1 VKRLS
6 ANLINEPVPRETK
19 METIKNFK
27 NTLFI
32 DIETVSGS
40 ENFSLISDKM
50 KDFWIKKA
58 KNLVNPSNISLEDM
72 YFERAALYA
81 EFGKIIVVG
90 MGFLFINKYG
100 EMSLKVKTIANA
112 DEKEL
117 LRELIAFINKTY
129 KSRELTLVAH
139 NGKEFDFPY
148 LCRRML
154 VNGLEIPKSL
164 QLQGKK
170 PWEIIHQDTMEMW
183 KFGDRR
189 SYTSLELLAELM
201 GIEGAKMDL
210 SGDRVNAVFYKEKD
224 LDRIAAYCG
233 DDVIVVAQL
242 YLKFH
247 FLNLV
252 EPQNIEKL

>member
-1 VKRLS
+1 
-6 ANLINEPVPRETK
+6 

-40 ENFSLISDKM
+40 DNFSSISDRM
-50 KDFWIKKA
+50 KDFWVKKA
-58 KNLVNPSNISLEDM
+58 KNLVNPANISFEEM

-90 MGFLFINKYG
+90 MGFLFVNKQG
-100 EMSLKVKTIANA
+100 ELSLKVKTIANA

-117 LRELIAFINKTY
+117 LVEFIDFINKTY

-154 VNGLEIPKSL
+154 ANRLEIPKSL

-189 SYTSLELLAELM
+189 SYSSLELLAELM
-201 GIEGAKMDL
+201 GIEGAKIDL
-210 SGDRVNAVFYKEKD
+210 SGDRVNHVFYKEKD

-233 DDVIVVAQL
+233 DDVIIVAQL
-242 YLKFH
+242 YLRFH
-247 FLNLV
+247 FLSIV

>member
-1 VKRLS
+1 
-6 ANLINEPVPRETK
+6 

-32 DIETVSGS
+32 DIETVSGF
-40 ENFSLISDKM
+40 ENFSSISDRM
-50 KDFWIKKA
+50 KDFWVKKA
-58 KNLVNPSNISLEDM
+58 KNLANPANISFEEM

-90 MGFLFINKYG
+90 MGFLFVNKQG
-100 EMSLKVKTIANA
+100 ELSLKVKTIANA

-117 LRELIAFINKTY
+117 LVEFIDFINKTY

-154 VNGLEIPKSL
+154 ANRLEIPKSL

-189 SYTSLELLAELM
+189 SYSSLELLAELM
-201 GIEGAKMDL
+201 GIEGAKIDL
-210 SGDRVNAVFYKEKD
+210 SGDRVNHVFYKEKD

-233 DDVIVVAQL
+233 DDVIIVAQL
-242 YLKFH
+242 YLRFH
-247 FLNLV
+247 FLSIV
-252 EPQNIEKL
+252 EPQNIEKI

>member
-1 VKRLS
+1 
-6 ANLINEPVPRETK
+6 
-19 METIKNFK
+19 METLKNFK

-40 ENFSLISDKM
+40 ENFSSISDRM
-50 KDFWIKKA
+50 KDFWVKKA
-58 KNLVNPSNISLEDM
+58 KNLANPANISFEEM

-90 MGFLFINKYG
+90 MGFLFVNKQG
-100 EMSLKVKTIANA
+100 ELSLKVKTIANA

-117 LRELIAFINKTY
+117 LVEFIDFINKTY

-154 VNGLEIPKSL
+154 ANRLEIPKSL

-189 SYTSLELLAELM
+189 SYSSLELLAELM
-201 GIEGAKMDL
+201 GIEGAKIDL
-210 SGDRVNAVFYKEKD
+210 SGDRVNHVFYKEKD

-233 DDVIVVAQL
+233 DDVIIVAQL
-242 YLKFH
+242 YLRFH
-247 FLNLV
+247 FLSIV
-252 EPQNIEKL
+252 EPQNIEKI

>member
-1 VKRLS
+1 
-6 ANLINEPVPRETK
+6 
-19 METIKNFK
+19 
-27 NTLFI
+27 
-32 DIETVSGS
+32 
-40 ENFSLISDKM
+40 M
-50 KDFWIKKA
+50 KDFWVKKA
-58 KNLVNPSNISLEDM
+58 KNLANPANISFEEM

-90 MGFLFINKYG
+90 MGFLFVNKQG
-100 EMSLKVKTIANA
+100 ELSLKVKTIANA

-117 LRELIAFINKTY
+117 LIEFIDFINKTY

-154 VNGLEIPKSL
+154 ANRLEIPKSL

-183 KFGDRR
+183 KIGDRR
-189 SYTSLELLAELM
+189 SYSSLELLAELM
-201 GIEGAKMDL
+201 GIEGAKIDL
-210 SGDRVNAVFYKEKD
+210 SGDRVNHVFYKEKD

-233 DDVIVVAQL
+233 DDVIIVAQL
-242 YLKFH
+242 YLRFH
-247 FLNLV
+247 FLSIV
-252 EPQNIEKL
+252 EPQNIEKI

>member
-1 VKRLS
+1 
-6 ANLINEPVPRETK
+6 

-40 ENFSLISDKM
+40 ENFSSISDRM
-50 KDFWIKKA
+50 KDFWVKKA
-58 KNLVNPSNISLEDM
+58 KNLANPANITFEEM

-90 MGFLFINKYG
+90 MGFLFVNKQG
-100 EMSLKVKTIANA
+100 ELSLKVKTIANA

-117 LRELIAFINKTY
+117 LVEFVDFINKTY

-154 VNGLEIPKSL
+154 ANRLEIPKSL

-189 SYTSLELLAELM
+189 SYSSLELLAELM
-201 GIEGAKMDL
+201 GIEGAKIDL
-210 SGDRVNAVFYKEKD
+210 SGDRVNHVFYKEKD

-233 DDVIVVAQL
+233 DDVIIVAQL
-242 YLKFH
+242 YLRFH
-247 FLNLV
+247 FLSIV
-252 EPQNIEKL
+252 EPQNIEKI

>member
-1 VKRLS
+1 
-6 ANLINEPVPRETK
+6 
-19 METIKNFK
+19 MEE
-27 NTLFI
+27 L
-32 DIETVSGS
+32 
-40 ENFSLISDKM
+40 
-50 KDFWIKKA
+50 
-58 KNLVNPSNISLEDM
+58 

-90 MGFLFINKYG
+90 MGFLFVNKQG

-117 LRELIAFINKTY
+117 LREFIAFINKTY

-189 SYTSLELLAELM
+189 SYTSLELLAELL
-201 GIEGAKMDL
+201 GIEGAKIDL
-210 SGDRVNAVFYKEKD
+210 SGDRVNAVFYLEKD

-252 EPQNIEKL
+252 EPQNVEKL

>member
-1 VKRLS
+1 
-6 ANLINEPVPRETK
+6 

-40 ENFSLISDKM
+40 ENFSSISDRM
-50 KDFWIKKA
+50 KDFWVKKA
-58 KNLVNPSNISLEDM
+58 KNLANPANISFEEM

-90 MGFLFINKYG
+90 MGFLFVNKQG
-100 EMSLKVKTIANA
+100 ELSLKVKTIANA

-117 LRELIAFINKTY
+117 LIEFIDFINKTY

-154 VNGLEIPKSL
+154 ANRLEIPKSL

-189 SYTSLELLAELM
+189 TYSSLELMAELM
-201 GIEGAKMDL
+201 GIEGAKIDL
-210 SGDRVNAVFYKEKD
+210 SGDRVNYVFYKEKD

-233 DDVIVVAQL
+233 DDVIIVAQL
-242 YLKFH
+242 YLRFH
-247 FLNLV
+247 FLSIV
-252 EPQNIEKL
+252 EPQNIEKI

>member
-1 VKRLS
+1 
-6 ANLINEPVPRETK
+6 

-40 ENFSLISDKM
+40 ENFSSISDRM
-50 KDFWIKKA
+50 KDFWVKKA
-58 KNLVNPSNISLEDM
+58 KNLANPANISFEEM

-90 MGFLFINKYG
+90 MGFLFVNKQG
-100 EMSLKVKTIANA
+100 ELSLKVKTIANA

-117 LRELIAFINKTY
+117 LVEFIDFINKTY

-154 VNGLEIPKSL
+154 ANRLEIPKSL

-189 SYTSLELLAELM
+189 SYSSLELLAELM

-210 SGDRVNAVFYKEKD
+210 SGDRVNHVFYKEKD

-233 DDVIVVAQL
+233 DDVIIVAQL
-242 YLKFH
+242 YLRFH
-247 FLNLV
+247 FLSIV
-252 EPQNIEKL
+252 EPQNIEKI

>member
-1 VKRLS
+1 
-6 ANLINEPVPRETK
+6 

-40 ENFSLISDKM
+40 ENFSSISDRM
-50 KDFWIKKA
+50 KDFWVKKA
-58 KNLVNPSNISLEDM
+58 KNLANPANISFEEM

-90 MGFLFINKYG
+90 MGFLFVNKQG
-100 EMSLKVKTIANA
+100 ELSLKVKTIANA

-117 LRELIAFINKTY
+117 LVEFIDFINKTY

-154 VNGLEIPKSL
+154 ANRLEIPKSL

-189 SYTSLELLAELM
+189 SYSSLELLAELM
-201 GIEGAKMDL
+201 GIEGAKIDL
-210 SGDRVNAVFYKEKD
+210 SGDRVNHVFYKEKD

-233 DDVIVVAQL
+233 DDVIIVAQL
-242 YLKFH
+242 YLRFH
-247 FLNLV
+247 FLSIV
-252 EPQNIEKL
+252 EPQNIEKI

>member
-1 VKRLS
+1 
-6 ANLINEPVPRETK
+6 

-40 ENFSLISDKM
+40 ENFSSISDRM
-50 KDFWIKKA
+50 KDFWVKKA
-58 KNLVNPSNISLEDM
+58 KNLANSANISFEEM

-90 MGFLFINKYG
+90 MGFLFVNKQG
-100 EMSLKVKTIANA
+100 ELSLKVKTIANA

-117 LRELIAFINKTY
+117 LVEFIDFINKTY

-154 VNGLEIPKSL
+154 ANRLEIPKSL

-189 SYTSLELLAELM
+189 SYSSLELLAELM
-201 GIEGAKMDL
+201 GIEGAKIDL
-210 SGDRVNAVFYKEKD
+210 SGDRVNYVFYKEKD
-224 LDRIAAYCG
+224 LNRIAAYCG
-233 DDVIVVAQL
+233 DDVIIVAQL
-242 YLKFH
+242 YLRFH
-247 FLNLV
+247 FLSIV
-252 EPQNIEKL
+252 EPQNIEKI

>member
-1 VKRLS
+1 
-6 ANLINEPVPRETK
+6 
-19 METIKNFK
+19 
-27 NTLFI
+27 
-32 DIETVSGS
+32 
-40 ENFSLISDKM
+40 
-50 KDFWIKKA
+50 
-58 KNLVNPSNISLEDM
+58 M

-90 MGFLFINKYG
+90 MGFLFVNKLG
-100 EMSLKVKTIANA
+100 ELSLKVKTIANA
-112 DEKEL
+112 DEKVL
-117 LRELIAFINKTY
+117 LQEFIAFINKTY

-154 VNGLEIPKSL
+154 ANGLEIPKSL

-189 SYTSLELLAELM
+189 SYSSLELLAELM

-210 SGDRVNAVFYKEKD
+210 SGDRVNHVF
-224 LDRIAAYCG
+224 L
-233 DDVIVVAQL
+233 
-242 YLKFH
+242 
-247 FLNLV
+247 
-252 EPQNIEKL
+252 

>member
-1 VKRLS
+1 
-6 ANLINEPVPRETK
+6 

-40 ENFSLISDKM
+40 DNFSSISDRM

-58 KNLVNPSNISLEDM
+58 KNLANPANVSLEEM

-90 MGFLFINKYG
+90 MGFLFVNKQG

-112 DEKEL
+112 DEKVL
-117 LRELIAFINKTY
+117 LQEFIVFINKTY

-164 QLQGKK
+164 QLQDKK

-189 SYTSLELLAELM
+189 SYSSLELLAELM

-210 SGDRVNAVFYKEKD
+210 SGDRVNHVFYKENG
-224 LDRIAAYCG
+224 LARIAAYCG
-233 DDVIVVAQL
+233 DDVIIVAQL
-242 YLKFH
+242 YLRFH
-247 FLNLV
+247 FLRIV

>member
-1 VKRLS
+1 
-6 ANLINEPVPRETK
+6 
-19 METIKNFK
+19 
-27 NTLFI
+27 
-32 DIETVSGS
+32 
-40 ENFSLISDKM
+40 M
-50 KDFWIKKA
+50 KDFWVKKA
-58 KNLVNPSNISLEDM
+58 KNLANPSNISFEEM

-90 MGFLFINKYG
+90 MGFLFVNKQG
-100 EMSLKVKTIANA
+100 ELSLKVKTIANA
-112 DEKEL
+112 DEKVL
-117 LRELIAFINKTY
+117 LVEFIDFINKTY

-154 VNGLEIPKSL
+154 ANRLEIPKSL

-189 SYTSLELLAELM
+189 SYSSLELLAELM
-201 GIEGAKMDL
+201 GIEGAKIDL
-210 SGDRVNAVFYKEKD
+210 SGDRVNHVFYKEKD

-233 DDVIVVAQL
+233 DDVIIVAQL
-242 YLKFH
+242 YLRFH
-247 FLNLV
+247 FLRIV

>member
-1 VKRLS
+1 
-6 ANLINEPVPRETK
+6 

-40 ENFSLISDKM
+40 ENFSSISDRM
-50 KDFWIKKA
+50 KDFWVKKA
-58 KNLVNPSNISLEDM
+58 KNLANPVNISFEEM

-90 MGFLFINKYG
+90 MGFLFVNKQG

-112 DEKEL
+112 DEKGL
-117 LRELIAFINKTY
+117 LEEFIVFINKTY

-154 VNGLEIPKSL
+154 ANGLEIPKSL

-189 SYTSLELLAELM
+189 SYSSLELLAELM
-201 GIEGAKMDL
+201 GIDGAKIDL
-210 SGDRVNAVFYKEKD
+210 SGDRVNHVFYKEKD

-233 DDVIVVAQL
+233 DDVILVAQL
-242 YLKFH
+242 YLRFH
-247 FLNLV
+247 FLSIV

>member
-1 VKRLS
+1 
-6 ANLINEPVPRETK
+6 

-40 ENFSLISDKM
+40 DNFSSISNKM
-50 KDFWIKKA
+50 KEFWVKKA
-58 KNLVNPSNISLEDM
+58 KNLVNPANISLEEM

-90 MGFLFINKYG
+90 MGFLFVNKQG
-100 EMSLKVKTIANA
+100 ELSLKVKTIANA
-112 DEKEL
+112 DEKVL
-117 LRELIAFINKTY
+117 LQEFIAFINKTY

-154 VNGLEIPKSL
+154 ANGLEIPKSL

-189 SYTSLELLAELM
+189 SYSSLELLAELM
-201 GIEGAKMDL
+201 GIEGAKIDL
-210 SGDRVNAVFYKEKD
+210 SGDRVNHVFYKEKD

-233 DDVIVVAQL
+233 DDVIIVAQL
-242 YLKFH
+242 YLRFH
-247 FLNLV
+247 FLHIV

>member
-1 VKRLS
+1 
-6 ANLINEPVPRETK
+6 

-40 ENFSLISDKM
+40 ENFSSISDRM
-50 KDFWIKKA
+50 KDFWVKKA
-58 KNLVNPSNISLEDM
+58 KNLSNPANISLEEM
-72 YFERAALYA
+72 YFERAALFA

-90 MGFLFINKYG
+90 MGFLFVNKQG
-100 EMSLKVKTIANA
+100 ELSLKVKTIANA

-117 LRELIAFINKTY
+117 LVEFIDFINKTY

-154 VNGLEIPKSL
+154 ANGLEIPKSL

-189 SYTSLELLAELM
+189 SYSSLELLAELM

-210 SGDRVNAVFYKEKD
+210 SGDRVNHVFYKEKD

-233 DDVIVVAQL
+233 DDVIIVAQL
-242 YLKFH
+242 YLRFH
-247 FLNLV
+247 FLSIV

>member
-1 VKRLS
+1 
-6 ANLINEPVPRETK
+6 

-40 ENFSLISDKM
+40 ENFSSISDRM
-50 KDFWIKKA
+50 KDFWVKKA
-58 KNLVNPSNISLEDM
+58 KNLANPANISFEEM

-90 MGFLFINKYG
+90 MGFLFVNKQG
-100 EMSLKVKTIANA
+100 ELSLKVKTIANA

-117 LRELIAFINKTY
+117 LVEFIDFINKTY

-154 VNGLEIPKSL
+154 ANGLEIPKSL

-189 SYTSLELLAELM
+189 SYSSLELLAELM
-201 GIEGAKMDL
+201 GIEGAKIDL
-210 SGDRVNAVFYKEKD
+210 SGDRVNHVFYKEKD

-233 DDVIVVAQL
+233 DDVIIVAQL
-242 YLKFH
+242 YLRFH
-247 FLNLV
+247 FLRIV

>member
-1 VKRLS
+1 
-6 ANLINEPVPRETK
+6 

-40 ENFSLISDKM
+40 DNFSSISDKM
-50 KDFWIKKA
+50 KEFWVKKA
-58 KNLVNPSNISLEDM
+58 KNLVNPANISLEEM

-90 MGFLFINKYG
+90 MGFLFVNKLG
-100 EMSLKVKTIANA
+100 ELSLKVKTIANA
-112 DEKEL
+112 DEKVL
-117 LRELIAFINKTY
+117 LQEFIAFINKTY

-154 VNGLEIPKSL
+154 TNGLEIPKSL

-189 SYTSLELLAELM
+189 SYSSLELLAELM

-210 SGDRVNAVFYKEKD
+210 SGDRVNHVFYKENG
-224 LDRIAAYCG
+224 LERISAYCG
-233 DDVIVVAQL
+233 DDVIIVAQL
-242 YLKFH
+242 YLRFH
-247 FLNLV
+247 FLSIV
-252 EPQNIEKL
+252 EPHNIEKL

>member
-1 VKRLS
+1 
-6 ANLINEPVPRETK
+6 

-40 ENFSLISDKM
+40 ENFSSISDRM
-50 KDFWIKKA
+50 KDFWVKKA
-58 KNLVNPSNISLEDM
+58 KNLANPANISFEEM

-90 MGFLFINKYG
+90 MGFLFVNKQG
-100 EMSLKVKTIANA
+100 ELSLKVKTIANA

-117 LRELIAFINKTY
+117 LIEFIDFINKTY

-154 VNGLEIPKSL
+154 ANRLEIPKSL

-189 SYTSLELLAELM
+189 TYSSLELMAELM
-201 GIEGAKMDL
+201 GIEGAKIDL
-210 SGDRVNAVFYKEKD
+210 SGDRVNYVFYKEKD

-233 DDVIVVAQL
+233 DDVIIVAQL
-242 YLKFH
+242 YLRFH
-247 FLNLV
+247 FLSIV
-252 EPQNIEKL
+252 ELQNIEKI

>member
-1 VKRLS
+1 
-6 ANLINEPVPRETK
+6 

-40 ENFSLISDKM
+40 ENFSSISDKM
-50 KDFWIKKA
+50 KEFWVKKA
-58 KNLVNPSNISLEDM
+58 KNLVNPANISLEEM

-90 MGFLFINKYG
+90 MGFLFVNKQG
-100 EMSLKVKTIANA
+100 ELSLKVKTIANA
-112 DEKEL
+112 DEKGL
-117 LRELIAFINKTY
+117 LQEFIAFINKTY

-154 VNGLEIPKSL
+154 TNGLEIPKSL

-189 SYTSLELLAELM
+189 SYSSLELLAELM

-210 SGDRVNAVFYKEKD
+210 SGDRVNHVFYKENG
-224 LDRIAAYCG
+224 LLRIAAYCG
-233 DDVIVVAQL
+233 DDVIIVAQL
-242 YLKFH
+242 YLRFH
-247 FLNLV
+247 FLSIV
-252 EPQNIEKL
+252 EPHNIEKL

>member
-1 VKRLS
+1 
-6 ANLINEPVPRETK
+6 

-40 ENFSLISDKM
+40 ENFSSISDRM
-50 KDFWIKKA
+50 KDFWVKKA
-58 KNLVNPSNISLEDM
+58 KNLANPANISFEEM

-90 MGFLFINKYG
+90 MGFLFVNKQG
-100 EMSLKVKTIANA
+100 ELSLKVKTIANA

-117 LRELIAFINKTY
+117 LVEFIDFINKTY

-154 VNGLEIPKSL
+154 ANRLEIPKSL

-189 SYTSLELLAELM
+189 SYSSLELLAELM
-201 GIEGAKMDL
+201 GIEGAKIDL
-210 SGDRVNAVFYKEKD
+210 SGDRVNYVFYKEKD
-224 LDRIAAYCG
+224 LNRIAAYCG
-233 DDVIVVAQL
+233 DDVIIVAQL
-242 YLKFH
+242 YLRFH
-247 FLNLV
+247 FLSIV
-252 EPQNIEKL
+252 EPQNIEKI

>member
-1 VKRLS
+1 
-6 ANLINEPVPRETK
+6 

-40 ENFSLISDKM
+40 DNFSSISDKM

-58 KNLVNPSNISLEDM
+58 KNLINPSNISLEDM

-90 MGFLFINKYG
+90 MGFLFVNKLG

-117 LRELIAFINKTY
+117 LQEFVAFINKTY

-189 SYTSLELLAELM
+189 SYASLELLAELL
-201 GIEGAKMDL
+201 GIEGAKSDL
-210 SGDRVNAVFYKEKD
+210 SGDRVNSVFHIEKD

-242 YLKFH
+242 YLRHH
-247 FLNLV
+247 FLPIV

>member
-1 VKRLS
+1 
-6 ANLINEPVPRETK
+6 

-40 ENFSLISDKM
+40 ENFSSISDRM
-50 KDFWIKKA
+50 KDFWVKKA
-58 KNLVNPSNISLEDM
+58 KNLANPANISFEEM

-90 MGFLFINKYG
+90 MGFLFVNKQG

-112 DEKEL
+112 DEKVL
-117 LRELIAFINKTY
+117 LQEFIAFINKTY

-189 SYTSLELLAELM
+189 SYSSLELLAELM
-201 GIEGAKMDL
+201 GIEGAKIDL
-210 SGDRVNAVFYKEKD
+210 SGDRVNHVFYKEKD

-233 DDVIVVAQL
+233 DDVIIVAQL
-242 YLKFH
+242 YLRFH
-247 FLNLV
+247 FLSIV
-252 EPQNIEKL
+252 EPQNIEKI

>member
-1 VKRLS
+1 
-6 ANLINEPVPRETK
+6 

-32 DIETVSGS
+32 DIETASGY
-40 ENFSLISDKM
+40 EDFSSISNNM
-50 KDFWIKKA
+50 KELWVKKA
-58 KNLVNPSNISLEDM
+58 KNFINPLNISFEDM
-72 YFERAALYA
+72 YFERAALFA

-90 MGFLFINKYG
+90 MGFLFVNKQG
-100 EMSLKVKTIANA
+100 EMSLKVKTIANTNECA
-112 DEKEL
+112 L
-117 LRELIAFINKTY
+117 LQEFIIFINKTY

-154 VNGLEIPKSL
+154 INGLEIPKSL

-189 SYTSLELLAELM
+189 SYTSLELLAEVL
-201 GIEGAKMDL
+201 GIEGVKIDL
-210 SGDRVNAVFYKEKD
+210 SGDRVNHVFYKEKG
-224 LDRIAAYCG
+224 LDRISAYCG

-242 YLKFH
+242 YLRFH
-247 FLNLV
+247 FLSLV

>member
-1 VKRLS
+1 
-6 ANLINEPVPRETK
+6 
-19 METIKNFK
+19 
-27 NTLFI
+27 
-32 DIETVSGS
+32 
-40 ENFSLISDKM
+40 M
-50 KDFWIKKA
+50 KDFWVKKA
-58 KNLVNPSNISLEDM
+58 KNLANPANISFEEM

-90 MGFLFINKYG
+90 MGFLFVNKQG
-100 EMSLKVKTIANA
+100 ELSLKVKTIANA

-117 LRELIAFINKTY
+117 LVEFIDFINKTY

-154 VNGLEIPKSL
+154 ANRLEIPKSL

-189 SYTSLELLAELM
+189 SYSSLELLAELM
-201 GIEGAKMDL
+201 GIEGAKIDL
-210 SGDRVNAVFYKEKD
+210 SGDRVNYVFYKEKD

-233 DDVIVVAQL
+233 DDVIIVAQL
-242 YLKFH
+242 YLRFH
-247 FLNLV
+247 FLSIV
-252 EPQNIEKL
+252 EPQNIEKI

>member
-1 VKRLS
+1 
-6 ANLINEPVPRETK
+6 

-40 ENFSLISDKM
+40 ENFSSISDKM
-50 KDFWIKKA
+50 KEFWVKKA
-58 KNLVNPSNISLEDM
+58 KNLVNSANISLEEM

-90 MGFLFINKYG
+90 MGFLFVNKQG
-100 EMSLKVKTIANA
+100 ELSLKVKTIANA
-112 DEKEL
+112 DEKVL
-117 LRELIAFINKTY
+117 LQEFIAFINKTY

-154 VNGLEIPKSL
+154 TNGLEIPKSL

-189 SYTSLELLAELM
+189 SYSSLELLAELM

-210 SGDRVNAVFYKEKD
+210 SGDRVNHVFYKENG
-224 LDRIAAYCG
+224 LGRISAYCG
-233 DDVIVVAQL
+233 DDVIIVAQL
-242 YLKFH
+242 YLRFH
-247 FLNLV
+247 FLSIV
-252 EPQNIEKL
+252 EPHNIEKL

>member
-1 VKRLS
+1 
-6 ANLINEPVPRETK
+6 

-40 ENFSLISDKM
+40 ENFSSISDRM
-50 KDFWIKKA
+50 KDFWVKKA
-58 KNLVNPSNISLEDM
+58 KNLANPANISFEEM

-90 MGFLFINKYG
+90 MGFLFVNKQG
-100 EMSLKVKTIANA
+100 ELSLKVKTIANA

-117 LRELIAFINKTY
+117 LVEFIDFINKTY

-154 VNGLEIPKSL
+154 ANRLEIPKSL

-189 SYTSLELLAELM
+189 SYSSLELLAELM
-201 GIEGAKMDL
+201 GIEGAKIDL
-210 SGDRVNAVFYKEKD
+210 SGDRVNYVFYKEKD

-233 DDVIVVAQL
+233 DDVIIVAQL
-242 YLKFH
+242 YLRFH
-247 FLNLV
+247 FLIIV
-252 EPQNIEKL
+252 EPQNIEKI

>member
-1 VKRLS
+1 
-6 ANLINEPVPRETK
+6 

-40 ENFSLISDKM
+40 DNFSSISDRM

-58 KNLVNPSNISLEDM
+58 KNLANPANVSLEEM

-90 MGFLFINKYG
+90 MGFLFVNKQG

-112 DEKEL
+112 DEKVL
-117 LRELIAFINKTY
+117 LQEFIVFINKTY

-189 SYTSLELLAELM
+189 SYSSLELLAELM

-210 SGDRVNAVFYKEKD
+210 SGDRVNHVFYKENG
-224 LDRIAAYCG
+224 LARIAAYCG
-233 DDVIVVAQL
+233 DDVIIVAQL
-242 YLKFH
+242 YLRFH
-247 FLNLV
+247 FLRIV

>member
-1 VKRLS
+1 
-6 ANLINEPVPRETK
+6 

-40 ENFSLISDKM
+40 ENFSSISDRM
-50 KDFWIKKA
+50 KDFWVKKA
-58 KNLVNPSNISLEDM
+58 KNLANPAIISFEEM

-90 MGFLFINKYG
+90 MGFLFVNKQG
-100 EMSLKVKTIANA
+100 ELSLKVKTIANA

-117 LRELIAFINKTY
+117 LVEFIDFINKTY

-154 VNGLEIPKSL
+154 ANRLEIPKSL

-189 SYTSLELLAELM
+189 SYSSLELLAELM
-201 GIEGAKMDL
+201 GIEGAKIDL
-210 SGDRVNAVFYKEKD
+210 SGDRVNHVFYKEKD

-233 DDVIVVAQL
+233 DDVIIVAQL
-242 YLKFH
+242 YLRFH
-247 FLNLV
+247 FLSIV
-252 EPQNIEKL
+252 EPQNIEKI

>member
-1 VKRLS
+1 
-6 ANLINEPVPRETK
+6 

-40 ENFSLISDKM
+40 ENFSSISDRM
-50 KDFWIKKA
+50 KDFWVKKA
-58 KNLVNPSNISLEDM
+58 KNLANPANISFEEM

-90 MGFLFINKYG
+90 MGFLFVNKQG
-100 EMSLKVKTIANA
+100 ELSLKVKTIANG
-112 DEKEL
+112 DEKGL
-117 LRELIAFINKTY
+117 LVEFIDFINKTY

-154 VNGLEIPKSL
+154 ANRLEIPKSL

-189 SYTSLELLAELM
+189 SYSSLELLAELM

-210 SGDRVNAVFYKEKD
+210 SGDRVNHVFYKEKD

-233 DDVIVVAQL
+233 DDVIIVAQL
-242 YLKFH
+242 YLRFH
-247 FLNLV
+247 FLSIV

>member
-1 VKRLS
+1 
-6 ANLINEPVPRETK
+6 

-27 NTLFI
+27 NTLFV
-32 DIETVSGS
+32 DIETASGS
-40 ENFSLISDKM
+40 ENFFSISDKM
-50 KDFWIKKA
+50 KDFWVKKA
-58 KNLVNPSNISLEDM
+58 KNLVNPFNISFEEM
-72 YFERAALYA
+72 YFDRAALYA

-90 MGFLFINKYG
+90 MGFLFVNKLG
-100 EMSLKVKTIANA
+100 ELSLKVKTIANE

-117 LRELIAFINKTY
+117 LKEFIVFINKTY
-129 KSRELTLVAH
+129 KSKELTLVAH

-154 VNGLEIPKSL
+154 INGLEIPKSL

-201 GIEGAKMDL
+201 DIDGAKTDL
-210 SGDRVNAVFYKEKD
+210 SGDQVNYVYYKEKD
-224 LDRIAAYCG
+224 LARIAAYCG

-242 YLKFH
+242 YLRFH
-247 FLNLV
+247 FLALV
-252 EPQNIEKL
+252 VPINIEKL